1 MLNIPLRNS
10 FRSLINQRP
19 YSFVNIL
26 GMTIGIAS
34 VLMLIIWISV
44 ETSYEKFNKDQ
55 ERMYRIAH
63 ILRTPTKDMNEG
75 SIYAPAG
82 PEFKKEFPVI
92 EESVRF
98 VPYSQAVIYQDK
110 TIELA
115 VYYTDSTFFN
125 LFSFELAEGDKKSCL
140 ASPQGIVIT
149 ERGAK
154 KIFGSGDPLGKE
166 VFINGNTFTVT
177 AVAKDPPVNTN
188 MQFDCLAPVGRL
200 IRNLQYPP
208 NWEGGLTFYT
218 YVRLIKGADYRLL
231 EKQILEYLE
240 GVVNKKYREF
250 GYAIIPYLQKIS
262 SIHLDSKTDDDMGNK
277 GNRGRVYIF
286 SGIGLLILLIACFN
300 FINISTALSFRRARE
315 VSVRKIF
322 GSDRKNIILFFIT
335 ESGIAIIISLLLA
348 FLLVKILLPGVAGMI
363 GKDLTLSVIKPSR
376 WLLIFGSL
384 FVFSTLF
391 ASFYSSFYLSSINP
405 LALLTTVNRGLKK
418 QSTRNIL
425 VTFQYTISIALM
437 ICCLV
442 IYSQMQY
449 VKNYDLGFNEKDI
462 LQINLNSKT
471 SATYELIRDKIS
483 AIPGVLSVAVSAGG
497 APGLGFTSNGYI
509 PEGVEK
515 PIMINALYVDENYL
529 KTMGITLTDGR
540 DFRNLKAD
548 SNKTVINKTLSKSL
562 GWNNPVGKSI
572 SRNGITYE
580 VIGVVKD
587 FNTSTMHNKIEPIF
601 ISTVNEW
608 GAFENIIVRF
618 QPSGVSGILKKCESI
633 IKEIDPQY
641 PFEYQFL
648 EDSISSSYL
657 SEHKMNTLFLLLAVI
672 SIFIS
677 SLGLFG
683 LATFAT
689 QSRMKEISIRKI
701 NGAMISDIF
710 WGFNFELLKW
720 ILISFVVAIPVA
732 YYAMTKWLDNFAFRT
747 SIGAEQIIAAGLAAT
762 AVGLVTVS
770 WAAMKAAQSN
780 PAETLRKE

>member
-1 MLNIPLRNS
+1 MIKVLFRNAL
-10 FRSLINQRP
+10 RSLVIQMP

-44 ETSYEKFNKDQ
+44 ETSYEKFNKDH
-55 ERMYRIAH
+55 ERLYRVAY
-63 ILRTPTKDMNEG
+63 ILRSPTRDMNDG

-92 EESVRF
+92 EEAVRF
-98 VPYSQAVIYQDK
+98 VPYSHAVIFQDK
-110 TIELA
+110 ANELA

-125 LFSFELAEGDKKSCL
+125 LFSFDLAAGDKKSCL
-140 ASPQGIVIT
+140 GSPQGIVIT
-149 ERGAK
+149 QRAAK
-154 KIFGSGDPLGKE
+154 KVFGSENPIAKE
-166 VFINGNTFTVT
+166 VLINGNIFTVT
-177 AVAKDPPVNTN
+177 AIAKDPPVNTN
-188 MQFDCLAPVGRL
+188 MQFDCLASLDRL
-200 IRNLQYPP
+200 IRDQKFQP
-208 NWEGGLTFYT
+208 NWEGGLTCYT
-218 YVRLIKGADYRLL
+218 YVRLIKGADYRVL
-231 EKQILEYLE
+231 EKQILEYME

-250 GYAIIPYLQKIS
+250 GYAVIPYLQKITE
-262 SIHLDSKTDDDMGNK
+262 IHLDSKTDYDMGDK

-300 FINISTALSFRRARE
+300 FVNISTALSFRRAKE
-315 VSVRKIF
+315 VSVKKIF
-322 GSDRKNIILFFIT
+322 GSDRKNIILFFIM

-348 FLLVKILLPGVAGMI
+348 FLLVKILLPAVAGMT
-363 GKDLTLSVIKPSR
+363 GKELTLTVITPAG
-376 WLLIFGSL
+376 WLIIFSSL
-384 FVFSTLF
+384 FIFCTLF

-405 LALLTTVNRGLKK
+405 LALLSTINMGLKK
-418 QSTRNIL
+418 QSSRNML
-425 VTFQYTISIALM
+425 VTFQYTISIVLI

-449 VKNYDLGFNEKDI
+449 VKNYDMGFNEKNI
-462 LQINLNSKT
+462 LQINLNPKT
-471 SATYELIRDKIS
+471 SVTYELIKDKIS
-483 AIPGVLSVAVSAGG
+483 SIPGVLSVSVSAGG
-497 APGLGFTSNGYI
+497 SPGIGFTSNGYM

-515 PIMINALYVDENYL
+515 PIMANAVYVDEHYL
-529 KTMGITLTDGR
+529 KTMGIPVIDGR

-548 SNKTVINKTLSKSL
+548 SNKAVINKTFSNFL

-572 SRNGITYE
+572 SRNGIRYE

-608 GAFENIIVRF
+608 GTFDNIIVRF
-618 QPSGVSGILKKCESI
+618 QPSNISGILKNCEST

-648 EDSISSSYL
+648 EDALSSSYIR
-657 SEHKMNTLFLLLAVI
+657 EHKMNTLFLILSVI

-701 NGAMISDIF
+701 NGARISDIF
-710 WGFNFELLKW
+710 RKFNFELLKW
-720 ILISFVVAIPVA
+720 ILISFIIATPIG
-732 YYAMTKWLDNFAFRT
+732 YYAMNLWLDNFAFKTRISVWLLVT
-747 SIGAEQIIAAGLAAT
+747 SGILALAIGL
-762 AVGLVTVS
+762 LTVS
-770 WAAMKAAQSN
+770 WAAGKAARTN
-780 PAETLRKE
+780 PAETLHKD